1 VHLTAAAIDDPVF
14 GPAPSPLPCV
24 HWHGD
29 TFGLPEGAVRLAGND
44 AYENQAFRVGARA
57 YGLQF
62 HVEVTAS
69 LVAHWGPHLPPG
81 VFLRESDVAHVSR
94 AGVDIVCRFVGLAA
108 NAGPAAARNAGLAV
122 ASTPLV
128 AFVDSDCVPPVGWL
142 GLLLGHFDD
151 PLVGAV
157 APRIATAAPEPD
169 RVVARYE
176 AVRSSLDRG
185 PRPAPVRPGSPVPF
199 VPSAA
204 LVVRADV
211 VGGGELFDPSLRGGE
226 DVDLVWRLV
235 KAGWDVRYVPESVVA
250 HDGAPSVAAFLS
262 RRAFYGTS
270 AGPLAR
276 LHGHALAP
284 VQASAWS
291 AAVWLLALGRRPVLA
306 TAAQAVSVGVLAGR
320 LRGLVRDPVPVAWRI
335 AGASTARSAAPA
347 LSGLVRTWSPLLVLG
362 LAFPRTRRAC
372 ATALLVPAARDRAEA
387 PGSLDAV
394 RYAALHVADDVA
406 YGVGVWTGCVR
417 ARTLRPLV
425 PRLVWRARVWSSGA
439 LQRSL
444 RADPPST

>member
-1 VHLTAAAIDDPVF
+1 M
-14 GPAPSPLPCV
+14 
-24 HWHGD
+24 
-29 TFGLPEGAVRLAGND
+29 
-44 AYENQAFRVGARA
+44 
-57 YGLQF
+57 
-62 HVEVTAS
+62 
-69 LVAHWGPHLPPG
+69 
-81 VFLRESDVAHVSR
+81 
-94 AGVDIVCRFVGLAA
+94 
-108 NAGPAAARNAGLAV
+108 
-122 ASTPLV
+122 
-128 AFVDSDCVPPVGWL
+128 
-142 GLLLGHFDD
+142 
-151 PLVGAV
+151 
-157 APRIATAAPEPD
+157 
-169 RVVARYE
+169 
-176 AVRSSLDRG
+176 
-185 PRPAPVRPGSPVPF
+185 
-199 VPSAA
+199 
-204 LVVRADV
+204 
-211 VGGGELFDPSLRGGE
+211 
-226 DVDLVWRLV
+226 WRLV

-362 LAFPRTRRAC
+362 LAFPRTRRVC
-372 ATALLVPAARDRAEA
+372 VTALLVPAARDRAEA

-444 RADPPST
+444 RADPPSA